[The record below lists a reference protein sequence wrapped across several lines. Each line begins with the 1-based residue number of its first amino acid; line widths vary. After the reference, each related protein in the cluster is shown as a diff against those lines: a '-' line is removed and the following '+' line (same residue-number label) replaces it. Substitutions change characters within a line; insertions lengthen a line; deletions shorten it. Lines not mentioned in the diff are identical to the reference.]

1 MGAPDVPRTRSR
13 TGCLTCRLRKVK
25 CDESSYPV
33 CSNCKHKDL
42 PCSWPA
48 SKKAIYETLKEIKY
62 IGGREENAKGRI
74 TKGKG
79 AAKPKNEHLSVELKN
94 QRHPSEISTTPYQTT
109 FTDPTYKYAL
119 YSDFST
125 HRRPFHLEP
134 QVAAT
139 VTPTVGEAVSAS
151 VSTSVSA
158 IWADNS
164 KSSMLNKIAL
174 QEECVEE
181 QVDFEEGVTKG

>member
-33 CSNCKHKDL
+33 CSNCTHKDL

-48 SKKAIYETLKEIKY
+48 NKKAIYETLKEIKY

-79 AAKPKNEHLSVELKN
+79 AAKPKIEHLSIERQLKN
-94 QRHPSEISTTPYQTT
+94 QRNSSEISTTPYQTT
-109 FTDPTYKYAL
+109 FTDHTYKYAL

-125 HRRPFHLEP
+125 HRRPFPLEP

-139 VTPTVGEAVSAS
+139 VAPTVGGAVSAS

-181 QVDFEEGVTKG
+181 QADFDEG

>member
-1 MGAPDVPRTRSR
+1 MGAPSVPRTRSR

-48 SKKAIYETLKEIKY
+48 SKKAVYETLKEIKY
-62 IGGREENAKGRI
+62 IGGKEENTAGRI
-74 TKGKG
+74 TKEKG
-79 AAKPKNEHLSVELKN
+79 TGKPKKRNCSKIERQMKS
-94 QRHPSEISTTPYQTT
+94 QRHSSQRQTSITPYQNT
-109 FTDPTYKYAL
+109 PPNLTYRYGL
-119 YSDFST
+119 YPDVST
-125 HRRPFHLEP
+125 HRRSFQLEP
-134 QVAAT
+134 QLAAT
-139 VTPTVGEAVSAS
+139 VAPTVSGAVSAS
-151 VSTSVSA
+151 VSA
-158 IWADNS
+158 IWAAES

-181 QVDFEEGVTKG
+181 QVEFNDEKW